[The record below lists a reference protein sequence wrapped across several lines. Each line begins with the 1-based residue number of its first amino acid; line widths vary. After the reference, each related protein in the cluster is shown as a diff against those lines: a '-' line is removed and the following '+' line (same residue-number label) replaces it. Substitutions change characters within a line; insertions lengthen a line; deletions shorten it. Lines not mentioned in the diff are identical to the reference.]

1 MWDTSGLWQVW
12 HPAVSSAL
20 QMQMQMQKK
29 KKKGSGLVAIRRT
42 HAKAHLRNAAEVVH
56 SESCVQAGRA

>member
-20 QMQMQMQKK
+20 QKQKK
-29 KKKGSGLVAIRRT
+29 KNGPELVAIRRS
-42 HAKAHLRNAAEVVH
+42 HDKAHLRNAAEVVH
-56 SESCVQAGRA
+56 SESCMQAGRA

>member
-20 QMQMQMQKK
+20 QKQKTN
-29 KKKGSGLVAIRRT
+29 GPGLVAIRS

>member
-20 QMQMQMQKK
+20 QMQMQIK

-42 HAKAHLRNAAEVVH
+42 LAKAHLRNAAEVVH